1 MEEGRGFVDQT
12 HKLAVCDAR
21 VEEMEKTAAVG
32 GDSAGCSADLG
43 VDWAVWPAV
52 ILGNADAAAAE
63 VLNLET
69 EDDG

>member
-1 MEEGRGFVDQT
+1 MAEGKGFADQT
-12 HKLAVCDAR
+12 HELAVCDAR

-43 VDWAVWPAV
+43 VDRAVWPAV
-52 ILGNADAAAAE
+52 VLGNADAPAAE
-63 VLNLET
+63 VLILET